1 MKTATAFCVHRKNMS
16 HALAVLEREIE
27 QDADE
32 FVAAAAGL
40 FRNFVNLIDDLFAD
54 ADGERL
60 VAIRAAGMLHRVF
73 EFFCHGYH
81 LIVFII
87 SESVKREY
95 DYAIDIE

>member
-16 HALAVLEREIE
+16 HDFAVLEREIE

-60 VAIRAAGMLHRVF
+60 VAIRAARVLRCDF
-73 EFFCHGYH
+73 EFFCHGW
-81 LIVFII
+81 
-87 SESVKREY
+87 
-95 DYAIDIE
+95 DCQ